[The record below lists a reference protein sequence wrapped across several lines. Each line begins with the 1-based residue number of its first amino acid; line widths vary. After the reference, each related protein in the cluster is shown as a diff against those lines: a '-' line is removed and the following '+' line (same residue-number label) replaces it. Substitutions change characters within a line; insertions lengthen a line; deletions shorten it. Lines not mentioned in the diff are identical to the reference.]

1 MHLVKPRWQ
10 AKSRA
15 TLRLQAHSRVMRRA
29 LLQAN
34 SPVKTAPLEANSRVM
49 RRALLQANSR
59 VKTAPLE
66 ANSRAIRRALL
77 QANSPVKTADPPSPG
92 LRRASWRPPLLE
104 PQDWLLLQASE
115 IPRARVRVRRC
126 LRGPVP
132 SAFFPEIPADR
143 KCNRAARCGYCPI
156 SAQYRRRCSRRGLVG
171 YGNRRSRL
179 LRKRA
184 RPG

>member
-34 SPVKTAPLEANSRVM
+34 SPVKTAPLEANSR
-49 RRALLQANSR
+49 
-59 VKTAPLE
+59 
-66 ANSRAIRRALL
+66 AIRRVLL

-92 LRRASWRPPLLE
+92 LRRASWRPPLLGLPVKVMLLVQQPAKPQLLE

-143 KCNRAARCGYCPI
+143 KCNRAARCGDCPI
-156 SAQYRRRCSRRGLVG
+156 SAQYRRRCSRRGLAG
-171 YGNRRSRL
+171 YRNRRSRL